1 RTGARSAAR
10 RVSRL
15 QPGAGRGR
23 RRRRA
28 REPAAPA
35 AAREDRPR
43 DGLPADRHRQDG
55 GAGGTGGLGM
65 DPRSGGA
72 PSRAGAGRSVMVRL
86 LVSVRDVDEALAAA
100 AAGADF
106 IDCKEPSDGALGA
119 LAPERIAQIVAV
131 LRERHPGLRISATIG
146 DLAADSGGE
155 VLRRVERVAAC
166 GVDDVKV
173 GVWPAGGALLRALAG
188 CSCSIVPVL
197 LADDGVDPALVERA
211 LALDAFVAV
220 MVDTARK
227 GEGSLLQRRPWNE
240 LATFVAAV
248 QAR

>member
-1 RTGARSAAR
+1 
-10 RVSRL
+10 
-15 QPGAGRGR
+15 
-23 RRRRA
+23 
-28 REPAAPA
+28 
-35 AAREDRPR
+35 
-43 DGLPADRHRQDG
+43 
-55 GAGGTGGLGM
+55 
-65 DPRSGGA
+65 
-72 PSRAGAGRSVMVRL
+72 MVRL
-86 LVSVRDVDEALAAA
+86 LVSVRNVDEALAAA
-100 AAGADF
+100 AAGADL

-146 DLAADSGGE
+146 DLAADSGDE

-248 QAR
+248 QARGVQAGLAGSLRMEELPLLRALAPDFAGFRGAATAGDRTQGLDARLVRKLRLGLATRTRAPLPAAA